1 MDTFLTWAS
10 AWHHNVF
17 RKHLILTL
25 GLLVACALAAPHI
38 FRFVEAREG
47 YVLPDPV
54 LVALPAKQVSVYIF
68 VILYIFIGMA
78 IIILV
83 QSPKAFLTA
92 LQAYLLITL
101 FRFVTLL
108 LVPLEAPPGLL
119 PLQDPL
125 VDKLF
130 YQQPVTKDL
139 FFSGHT
145 GILAL
150 FFFLLGHNRQWNW
163 LFGLASLA
171 VGILLLVQHAHYTL
185 DVLAAPAFAWLAVKV
200 SPKLKV

>member
-1 MDTFLTWAS
+1 MDTFLSWAS
-10 AWHHNVF
+10 ARHHKVF
-17 RKHLILTL
+17 QKHLALTL
-25 GLLVACALAAPHI
+25 MLLVACAFAAPHI
-38 FRFVEAREG
+38 FRFVEARKG
-47 YVLPDPV
+47 YVLTDPI
-54 LVALPAKQVSVYIF
+54 LALFPAQQVSVYIF
-68 VILYIFIGMA
+68 VTLYIFIGMA

-83 QSPKAFLTA
+83 QSPQTFLTA
-92 LQAYLLITL
+92 LQAYLIITL

-119 PLQDPL
+119 LLQDPL

-145 GILAL
+145 GILIL
-150 FFFLLGHNRQWNW
+150 FLFLLGHNRPWNW

-171 VGILLLVQHAHYTL
+171 VGILLLIQHAHYTL
-185 DVLAAPAFAWLAVKV
+185 DVLAAPAFAWVSVKLAR
-200 SPKLKV
+200 KLKV